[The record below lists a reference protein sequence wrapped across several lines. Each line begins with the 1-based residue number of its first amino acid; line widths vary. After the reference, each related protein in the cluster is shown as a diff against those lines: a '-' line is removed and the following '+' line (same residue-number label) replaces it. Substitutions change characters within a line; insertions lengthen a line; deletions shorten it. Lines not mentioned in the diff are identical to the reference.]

1 MLVRPVGTAFL
12 WCGVIGICGKCVTF
26 AYYDYAH
33 GQNYAW
39 KNMKFHEKDI
49 SIPNFIICRSY
60 AIHGGLHCACYSG
73 VGG

>member
-1 MLVRPVGTAFL
+1 MRVRSVVTAFL
-12 WCGVIGICGKCVTF
+12 CGGVIGICGKCVTF

-33 GQNYAW
+33 GQNCAW

-60 AIHGGLHCACYSG
+60 AIHGGLHRACYSG